1 MGGGG
6 RWERVDR
13 KCIILVAAG
22 WGARKWLRF
31 DQTIRNIT
39 SGDLGIPLVAIRLG
53 VTGLNKT
60 RVVHFLDLRK
70 EGKKSSV
77 I

>member
-1 MGGGG
+1 M
-6 RWERVDR
+6 
-13 KCIILVAAG
+13 
-22 WGARKWLRF
+22 
-31 DQTIRNIT
+31 
-39 SGDLGIPLVAIRLG
+39 AIRLG

-60 RVVHFLDLRK
+60 RVVNFLDLRK